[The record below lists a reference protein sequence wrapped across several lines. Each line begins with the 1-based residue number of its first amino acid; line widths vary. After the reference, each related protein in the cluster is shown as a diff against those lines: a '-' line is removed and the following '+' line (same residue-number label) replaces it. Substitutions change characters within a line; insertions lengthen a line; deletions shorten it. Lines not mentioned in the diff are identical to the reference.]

1 MSRLNEHAY
10 RAGFSLVE
18 VMVALVVISVGLLGI
33 AKMQALALSSTSNAR
48 GRSLAALEAASLA
61 STMRADR
68 SYWTSVTADPNV
80 AVTTA
85 PTGFTASDTAL
96 VAPSAGCNTASA
108 CTTPAQLA
116 AQDVTDWATAL
127 STAIP
132 RGTATINCTV
142 ATATVPTSCRI
153 RLTWTENLVQTN
165 TATATGATQAAT
177 SLALQTVAGTTYT
190 LFVDP

>member
-1 MSRLNEHAY
+1 MSRLNKPAY

-18 VMVALVVISVGLLGI
+18 VMVALVVISVGLFGI

-48 GRSLAALEAASLA
+48 SRSLAALEAASLA

-68 SYWTSVTADPNV
+68 AYWTSITADPNV
-80 AVTTA
+80 AVATA
-85 PTGFTASDTAL
+85 MFTANDATL
-96 VAPSAGCNTASA
+96 VAPGAGCNTASA
-108 CTTPAQLA
+108 CTNPAKLA
-116 AQDVTDWATAL
+116 AQDVKDWATAL

-132 RGTATINCTV
+132 GGTATINCTV

-153 RLTWTENLVQTN
+153 TLTWTENLVQIN

-177 SLALQTVAGTTYT
+177 SAALKNVATTTYT